1 MNLTPFFHTIISMF
15 VLLIIGF
22 IAGKTKIIDSIASKK
37 LSALIIKV
45 GQPALIIY
53 SLVKV
58 IDKDMKPEEALGMV
72 KLGMQTLL
80 FGFAVHI
87 AMAVVAFLVCLK
99 FKDIDERKLTEFTM
113 IFGNVGFLGIPV
125 LESLLDSTGAFMGAF
140 FIVSFN
146 VFLWTWGIC
155 ILARKRKDIKLTP
168 KKLLNFGTVPCLI
181 GFIFFLVI
189 IFIKWKIYPAFELP
203 LFVSKSFEF
212 TSSLCTP
219 ISMLI
224 IGALL
229 ATRSLKQIF
238 CTWKIYLLTAVK
250 LILLPLAVCLFLKLV
265 GLDNW
270 IIFAAAVISMPSA
283 TTVTMLA
290 ELYDINPGYSAQ
302 AVGTTSIFSVAT
314 MPLVMILAQKIA
326 EL

>member
-15 VLLIIGF
+15 ILLIIGYV
-22 IAGKTKIIDSIASKK
+22 AGKLKIIDGVASKK
-37 LSALIIKV
+37 LSELIIKI

-58 IDKDMKPEEALGMV
+58 IDKDMRPDEALGMV
-72 KLGMQTLL
+72 KLGIETLL

-87 AMAVVAFLVCLK
+87 AMAIIAFLVCLK
-99 FKDIDERKLTEFTM
+99 IKNIDERKLTEFTM
-113 IFGNVGFLGIPV
+113 VFGNVGFLGIPV
-125 LESLLDSTGAFMGAF
+125 LESLLGPTGAFMGAF
-140 FIVSFN
+140 FVVSFN
-146 VFLWTWGIC
+146 VVLWTWGIC

-168 KKLLNFGTVPCLI
+168 KKMINFGTVPCFT

-189 IFIKWKIYPAFELP
+189 ILIKWKIYPAFELP

-229 ATRSLKQIF
+229 ATRSIKQIF
-238 CTWKIYLLTAVK
+238 CTWKIYLLSAVK
-250 LILLPLAVCLFLKLV
+250 LIALPIAVCLFLKLV
-265 GLDNW
+265 GLDGW
-270 IIFAAAVISMPSA
+270 IIFAAAVVSMPSA
-283 TTVTMLA
+283 TMVTMLA

-302 AVGTTSIFSVAT
+302 AVGTTSLFSVAT
-314 MPLVMILAQKIA
+314 MPLVMVIAQKIV